1 MSPKHEAF
9 AIEIDLRT
17 PISFKALPPTL
28 DGVCASILYS
38 IDPASAPER
47 LAAMLANRA
56 GVFVASCAI
65 LEAPDGQRYPS
76 GAGFAKTTS
85 QHSLTDLART
95 PWKIAPGGPGVA
107 RGRKYPHLR
116 NDNYKSLLERRSSYA
131 APRLWFAG
139 EGDAAAIAEI
149 LSLAPGIGGRTG
161 EGFGAIEPGG
171 IRIHPARYAARSR
184 TGWADTAGCCLR
196 PVPLDSWRAFARS
209 QRLESLAGFRRLSGD
224 SVARAPYWDIDRRE
238 LCALPDQLSLMDER
252 ARIRIRLGVDP
263 GPGPSANG
271 SDSGAE
277 KESSAVAGKKL
288 PSSGQGT
295 CASARVLEPSEG
307 IRRPLSRQGTCASAR
322 VLERRIARSKFPRR
336 GTRASARVLEHVAAV
351 RTSIR
356 GRGTCASARVLE
368 SIIHRTIRSDRSGN
382 LCFGTGVQIV
392 QAFESEQP
400 QQGTCA
406 PARVLEH
413 AGQCGVGG
421 SRQGTRATA
430 RVLQSLN
437 SLRCI
442 SVWLGTCASARVLEP
457 SDTSGLS
464 PSWQGTCASARVLES
479 LRADRISRSRQ
490 GTCASARVLEFFKTM
505 RCWFLRV
512 ETRAFARVLQSLNG
526 LRCISVWRE
535 TCASARVLE
544 QKARKRLNDA
554 RQGTRAFARV
564 LELRGLRLRDLRW
577 RGTRASARVLEL
589 TDEFVGAIG
598 GRGTRASARVLE
610 LHKDD
615 CQPWVWRGTRA
626 STRVITTS
634 IAARRGQGPPRSR
647 RDARSGEW
655 IIPDDPPASGS

>member
-17 PISFKALPPTL
+17 PISFRSLPPTL

-76 GAGFAKTTS
+76 GAGFSKTTS

-116 NDNYKSLLERRSSYA
+116 NDNYKSLLERRASYA

-277 KESSAVAGKKL
+277 KESSAVVGKKL

-295 CASARVLEPSEG
+295 CASARVLEKVEPAP
-307 IRRPLSRQGTCASAR
+307 RHVRRQGTCASAR
-322 VLERRIARSKFPRR
+322 VLERLRDDASRIEGRGTRATARVLELDQDIRAAAARR
-336 GTRASARVLEHVAAV
+336 GTRAKARVLEPHFSAPLGIIRRGTRAVARVLELDNFRELAAQRQGTCASARVLEHPCRARDHAIGQGTCASARVLELRVHVPRFPSGQGTRADARVLELCRLICLSVARRGTRALARV
-351 RTSIR
+351 LESNRRATDAKPRQRTCASARVLKLAIDLRFSR

-368 SIIHRTIRSDRSGN
+368 HLHGIPIDTRG
-382 LCFGTGVQIV
+382 
-392 QAFESEQP
+392 
-400 QQGTCA
+400 QGTRA
-406 PARVLEH
+406 PARV
-413 AGQCGVGG
+413 
-421 SRQGTRATA
+421 
-430 RVLQSLN
+430 
-437 SLRCI
+437 
-442 SVWLGTCASARVLEP
+442 
-457 SDTSGLS
+457 
-464 PSWQGTCASARVLES
+464 
-479 LRADRISRSRQ
+479 
-490 GTCASARVLEFFKTM
+490 
-505 RCWFLRV
+505 
-512 ETRAFARVLQSLNG
+512 
-526 LRCISVWRE
+526 
-535 TCASARVLE
+535 
-544 QKARKRLNDA
+544 
-554 RQGTRAFARV
+554 
-564 LELRGLRLRDLRW
+564 
-577 RGTRASARVLEL
+577 
-589 TDEFVGAIG
+589 
-598 GRGTRASARVLE
+598 
-610 LHKDD
+610 
-615 CQPWVWRGTRA
+615 
-626 STRVITTS
+626 TTS
-634 IAARRGQGPPRSR
+634 IAARRAQGPPRPR
-647 RDARSGEW
+647 CDASWAHRLE
-655 IIPDDPPASGS
+655 AA